1 MSDLEEK
8 KAIPCKVVLIGE
20 SGVGKTSIISR
31 YMTDTFST
39 TLGSTPGAN
48 FTTKTV
54 FLKNENQSIKFEIW
68 DTAGQEKFRSLTKVF
83 YKSAAICILVYEIT
97 RRESFEELKK
107 YWISEIKN
115 NSPKNISKLIK
126 LNLYLLSIVLA
137 IAANKSDM
145 YEFEEVPEEEGMALA
160 KQINA
165 IFQSTT
171 AKDKNGSI
179 DQLFMNL
186 AIKFLHP
193 NMENTTNL
201 TKEEIKN
208 RGQKL
213 TNKNVEK
220 SKKGC
225 C

>member
-1 MSDLEEK
+1 MADSDEK

-31 YMTDTFST
+31 YMTDTFSA

-68 DTAGQEKFRSLTKVF
+68 DTAGQEKFRSLAKVF
-83 YKSAAICILVYEIT
+83 YKNAAICILVYEIT
-97 RRESFEELKK
+97 RRASFDELKK
-107 YWISEIKN
+107 FWIEEIRSN
-115 NSPKNISKLIK
+115 ASKNISKKYKFYFLI
-126 LNLYLLSIVLA
+126 IVLA

-165 IFQSTT
+165 IFQTTT

-186 AIKFLHP
+186 GKKFLHP

-201 TKEEIKN
+201 TKDELKN
-208 RGQKL
+208 KGIQINQQKG
-213 TNKNVEK
+213 KNG
-220 SKKGC
+220 KKGC